1 MIFRSRKQALVQQ
14 AIESLDASHA
24 ELADTSLIGN
34 RALAGRSLMQQARLR
49 FFKNKLAVVSLI
61 VLLFIVF
68 MALIGPSFI
77 PFNYEDPDWSA
88 FRASPSWESG
98 HWFGTD
104 QNGRDLLARTLYGTR
119 VSLLVAL
126 IATLVSV
133 IIGIS
138 YGAIAGFTGGRID
151 QAMMRFVDVMYALPY
166 ILFVILLM
174 VIFGRN
180 VFLLFAAIGALEWL
194 TMARI
199 VRGQTL
205 SIKQREYIEAA
216 RAAGVSNLTIIF
228 RHVVPNLL
236 GPVVIYATLTIP
248 EIVAVESFLSYLG
261 FGIQEPLTSL
271 GTLIADGGDVF
282 EVLPWLLWF
291 PAVFL
296 IGLLLSLLFI
306 GDGLRDAFD
315 TREQR

>member
-1 MIFRSRKQALVQQ
+1 MIFGWQRKQTIIQEIVGADALP
-14 AIESLDASHA
+14 
-24 ELADTSLIGN
+24 
-34 RALAGRSLMQQARLR
+34 LAGRSQIQDALTRFAR
-49 FFKNKLAVVSLI
+49 NKAAMASVFVLLSLI
-61 VLLFIVF
+61 IVAVF
-68 MALIGPSFI
+68 GPWFI
-77 PFNYEDPDWSA
+77 PYNHEDPDWSA
-88 FRASPSWESG
+88 FRAPPSLESG

-104 QNGRDLLARTLYGTR
+104 QNGRDLLARTLFGTR

-126 IATLVSV
+126 IATVVSV
-133 IIGIS
+133 VIGVV
-138 YGAIAGFTGGRID
+138 YGAVSGYLGGRMD
-151 QAMMRFVDVMYALPY
+151 QIMMRFVDVMYALPY

-205 SIKQREYIEAA
+205 SIKQREYIESA
-216 RAAGVSNLTIIF
+216 RASGLSSTAIVFKHI
-228 RHVVPNLL
+228 VPNLL
-236 GPVVIYATLTIP
+236 GTVVIYATLTVP
-248 EIVAVESFLSYLG
+248 EIVVVESFLSYLG

-271 GTLIADGGDVF
+271 GTLIAEGANVL

-291 PAVFL
+291 PAAFL
-296 IGLLLSLLFI
+296 VSLLLSLLFI

-315 TREQR
+315 TRDRQ

>member
-1 MIFRSRKQALVQQ
+1 MIFRRTRLAV
-14 AIESLDASHA
+14 IESALDGA
-24 ELADTSLIGN
+24 ESLMPGRSQFQDALARLKRNKAAVASLIT
-34 RALAGRSLMQQARLR
+34 
-49 FFKNKLAVVSLI
+49 LI
-61 VLLFIVF
+61 VLIAFAVV
-68 MALIGPSFI
+68 GPWFI
-77 PFNYEDPDWSA
+77 PHNYEDPDWAA
-88 FRASPSWESG
+88 FRAPPSFADG

-104 QNGRDLLARTLYGTR
+104 QNGRDLLARTLFGTR

-126 IATLVSV
+126 IATVVSV
-133 IIGIS
+133 VIGVS
-138 YGAIAGFTGGRID
+138 YGAIAGYVGGRVD

-216 RAAGVSNLTIIF
+216 RAAGLGTTAIIF
-228 RHVVPNLL
+228 RHIVPNLV

-248 EIVAVESFLSYLG
+248 EIVVVESFLSYLG

-271 GTLIADGGDVF
+271 GTLIAEGANVL

-291 PAVFL
+291 PAAFL
-296 IGLLLSLLFI
+296 VLLLLSLLFI

-315 TREQR
+315 PKDR

>member
-1 MIFRSRKQALVQQ
+1 MILRRSRHAALDPT
-14 AIESLDASHA
+14 LPDAM
-24 ELADTSLIGN
+24 ELVS
-34 RALAGRSLMQQARLR
+34 GRSQFQDALARLR
-49 FFKNKLAVVSLI
+49 RNRAAMVSII
-61 VLLFIVF
+61 VLLLLVGSAI
-68 MALIGPSFI
+68 AGPWFI
-77 PFNYEDPDWSA
+77 PYNYEDPDWAA
-88 FRASPSWESG
+88 FRSPPSLENG

-104 QNGRDLLARTLYGTR
+104 QNGRDLLARTLFGTR
-119 VSLLVAL
+119 VSLMVAL

-133 IIGIS
+133 VIGVS
-138 YGAIAGFTGGRID
+138 YGAIAGYVGGRLD

-205 SIKQREYIEAA
+205 SIRQREYIEAA
-216 RAAGVSNLTIIF
+216 RASGLGTGAIIF
-228 RHVVPNLL
+228 RHILPNLV

-248 EIVAVESFLSYLG
+248 EIVVVESFLSYLG

-271 GTLIADGGDVF
+271 GTLIAEGADVL

-291 PAVFL
+291 PAGFL
-296 IGLLLSLLFI
+296 VLLLLSLLFI

-315 TREQR
+315 TRDR